1 MMAEPK
7 ELINTHRYMYV
18 SNGSGQHLS
27 NDGSSPALDEAQFS
41 YGLRTLPLVCL
52 RTLLLDVAGK
62 MSQLMSQ
69 SFIQVCNM
77 IACAVERLSAAMASF
92 HCRPAS
98 QANDQP
104 KNVKS
109 HRWPPIGRHYRSLI
123 SAQKKS
129 WAVNKNATK
138 GQHNCVSE

>member
-92 HCRPAS
+92 HCGAGPLEPMIS
-98 QANDQP
+98 QRMSNHIVGLRLAAIID
-104 KNVKS
+104 
-109 HRWPPIGRHYRSLI
+109 H
-123 SAQKKS
+123 
-129 WAVNKNATK
+129 
-138 GQHNCVSE
+138 